1 MDTLIDSKF
10 FCENLRDSMLGI
22 LSNLLE
28 RRIRISRLI
37 GSLIGQ
43 RGKISRP
50 WNRFY
55 FEVGNA
61 DRALQF
67 SIVFSPDP
75 DRILA
80 THVRYVP

>member
-1 MDTLIDSKF
+1 METLIDSKF
-10 FCENLRDSMLGI
+10 FCEFSRFDAAEFYRI
-22 LSNLLE
+22 LE